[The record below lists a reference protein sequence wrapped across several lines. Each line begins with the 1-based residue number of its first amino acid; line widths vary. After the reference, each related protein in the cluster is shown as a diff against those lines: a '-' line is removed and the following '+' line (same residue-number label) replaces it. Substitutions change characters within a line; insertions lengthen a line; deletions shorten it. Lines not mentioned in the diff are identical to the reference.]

1 MKVKEVKEL
10 AEQLLIA
17 FVFIMVLLLG
27 ATAIYLQ
34 GISYANP
41 YILK

>member
-17 FVFIMVLLLG
+17 FVLIMVLLLG
-27 ATAIYLQ
+27 GTVIYLQ
-34 GISYANP
+34 GIS
-41 YILK
+41 

>member
-27 ATAIYLQ
+27 GLAIYSQ
-34 GISYANP
+34 GIS
-41 YILK
+41 

>member
-34 GISYANP
+34 GIS
-41 YILK
+41 